1 MALEQTIQLTGDLK
15 LMAQL
20 DELKVSAVNAIMGPA
35 ISKGLT
41 PVNKEAKRRANMQF
55 KSNYIAKMIGKKVK
69 RGRKG
74 VTGMILVRDDKRGR
88 QIKVDGRMVNFK
100 VAAMIQE
107 FGRRNGTLKPRPF
120 MRPAMIA
127 MKSTAL
133 AIVTREARKNLKKVV
148 KKAKAKGRRIKRG

>member
-1 MALEQTIQLTGDLK
+1 MGLEQTIELTGDLK

-20 DELKVSAVNAIMGPA
+20 DELKTSAVNAVMGPA

-41 PVNKEAKRRANMQF
+41 PVNKEAKRRAKLQF
-55 KSNYIAKMIGKKVK
+55 KSNYISKMIAKKVK

-74 VTGMILVRDDKRGR
+74 VVGMIYVRDDRQGR
-88 QIKVDGRMVNFK
+88 TIKVKGRDVDFK

-107 FGRRNGTLKPRPF
+107 FGRRDGTLKPRPF
-120 MRPAMIA
+120 MRPAMA
-127 MKSTAL
+127 SMKGKAL
-133 AIVTREARKNLKKVV
+133 AIIKKEARQNLKKVI